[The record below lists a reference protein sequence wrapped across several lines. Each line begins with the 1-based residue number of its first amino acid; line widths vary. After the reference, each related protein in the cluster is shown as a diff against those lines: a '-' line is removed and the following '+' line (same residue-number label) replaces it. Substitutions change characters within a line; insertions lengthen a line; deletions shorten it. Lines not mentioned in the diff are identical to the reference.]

1 MALLLNDGTG
11 QQNLIIKPIFHITRK
26 IWNQL
31 QQAWEIVSSIDF
43 KTEVRHILQRLMKR
57 ERERERERERK
68 GGTRKQNR
76 FGEHFN

>member
-1 MALLLNDGTG
+1 MIDIIGKIFVIGFMALLLNDGTG

-43 KTEVRHILQRLMKR
+43 KTEVRHVLQRLMKR
-57 ERERERERERK
+57 E
-68 GGTRKQNR
+68 
-76 FGEHFN
+76 